1 MQSRPF
7 GDLGEVSA
15 YGMGGG
21 GVGLSWGATPRDE
34 AAATVRE
41 AIAAGITLIDVAPSY
56 GQGEAERLIGEVFD
70 GHLPSGVRLCTKV
83 PLFAPWSPIR
93 DALLANHS
101 HKDIEDAIERSFRS
115 SLDRLKVKRV
125 DVLFVHDQILPDGWT
140 ADAPGLPRGLFV
152 EAVRPVL
159 ERICAEGRA
168 ARWGLS
174 ALGLG
179 PALLQVFEDEPPP
192 FAAQVATNALRSR
205 SALSGSEDPTQPEE
219 LIAAAVAHSIAV
231 VGIQPTQ
238 GGALTDGF
246 DRPLAADHPYMADFN
261 RAARF
266 RDLARTWGATPA
278 ALAHRYALSIG
289 GVSTV
294 LLGVK
299 NRPELREAL
308 EAEAAG
314 PLDPAA
320 IAQIEAS
327 VAPS

>member
-1 MQSRPF
+1 M
-7 GDLGEVSA
+7 
-15 YGMGGG
+15 
-21 GVGLSWGATPRDE
+21 
-34 AAATVRE
+34 
-41 AIAAGITLIDVAPSY
+41 
-56 GQGEAERLIGEVFD
+56 
-70 GHLPSGVRLCTKV
+70 
-83 PLFAPWSPIR
+83 
-93 DALLANHS
+93 
-101 HKDIEDAIERSFRS
+101 
-115 SLDRLKVKRV
+115 
-125 DVLFVHDQILPDGWT
+125 
-140 ADAPGLPRGLFV
+140 FV

-168 ARWGLS
+168 VRWGLS

-205 SALSGSEDPTQPEE
+205 VALSGSEDPTQPEE
-219 LIAAAVAHSIAV
+219 LIAAAAAHNIAV

-320 IAQIEAS
+320 VTQIEAS